1 MSNHQ
6 KMFIYILVQSLGH
19 NGDVKIQL
27 DTQQF
32 LEGKKKKSTKL
43 KVAP

>member
-1 MSNHQ
+1 MS
-6 KMFIYILVQSLGH
+6 IYILVQSLGH

-32 LEGKKKKSTKL
+32 LEGKKRALNL
-43 KVAP
+43 K